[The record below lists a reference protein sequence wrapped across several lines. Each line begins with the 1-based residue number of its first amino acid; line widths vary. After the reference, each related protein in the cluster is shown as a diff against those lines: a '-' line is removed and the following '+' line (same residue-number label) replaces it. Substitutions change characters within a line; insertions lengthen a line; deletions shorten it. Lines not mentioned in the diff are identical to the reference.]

1 MADDDVVESGG
12 IPCLSLEGPHP
23 SGEKVHLD
31 GQDQLIWPVLLL
43 YPEYG
48 QTDFIAA
55 FNENQR
61 YLSIKLVIKLIVK
74 QLLD

>member
-1 MADDDVVESGG
+1 MAGDDVIESEG
-12 IPCLSLEGPHP
+12 IPQLSLQGPHP
-23 SGEKVHLD
+23 SGEKVHIDSQGHLV
-31 GQDQLIWPVLLL
+31 WPVLLL

-61 YLSIKLVIKLIVK
+61 YMYKNLY
-74 QLLD
+74 

>member
-1 MADDDVVESGG
+1 MESGG
-12 IPCLSLEGPHP
+12 IPSLRLEGPHP
-23 SGEKVHLD
+23 SGERVHLD
-31 GQDQLIWPVLLL
+31 GQGQLVWPVLLL

-61 YLSIKLVIKLIVK
+61 YMYVL
-74 QLLD
+74 